1 MRGAEVT
8 LRFLPPSRGGR
19 VATPGFQGAWY
30 RPHLRVG
37 ATGEYLGVVFLI
49 GPEQVPPDTEIE
61 ATVALIYDVDYS
73 PLQPGIEFEVLEG
86 PRLVATGRVN
96 RRFEDD
102 RDWHTFAIPRPNK
115 RLDPS
120 A

>member
-8 LRFLPPSRGGR
+8 LRFIPPSLGGR
-19 VATPGFQGAWY
+19 ASTPGLRGAWY
-30 RPHLRVG
+30 RPHFRVG

-49 GPEQVPPDTEIE
+49 GPEQVLPDIEIE

-73 PLQPGIEFEVLEG
+73 PLQPGVGFEVLEG
-86 PRLVATGRVN
+86 ARRVATGRVT

-102 RDWHTFAIPRPNK
+102 RDWHA
-115 RLDPS
+115 LAQPS